1 MLAKEEPHDATGW
14 SSVLLSPVSGTA
26 IPMAEAPDP
35 LFSSLALGD
44 GAVILPTGGAIC
56 APASGVV
63 SMLAETKHAV
73 LLDTDDGIEV
83 LIHIGVDTVELGGTP
98 FLAHV
103 KQYDR
108 VEAGQLLIEA
118 DLGLE
123 IRDLSR
129 NLQHLAGAETV
140 VFDAVPRLEGGH
152 RIRHEGRVDDRRLGR
167 GCR

>member
-1 MLAKEEPHDATGW
+1 MVATEELHGAAGW
-14 SSVLLSPVSGTA
+14 SRVLLSPVSGTA
-26 IPMAEAPDP
+26 VPMAEASDP

-44 GAVILPTGGAIC
+44 GAVILPTSGAIC

-98 FLAHV
+98 FVAHV

-118 DLGLE
+118 DLAAIEAAGKPTDIMVIITNTE
-123 IRDLSR
+123 SR
-129 NLQHLAGAETV
+129 FSIEAALGPVKAGEKLIAIAK
-140 VFDAVPRLEGGH
+140 DATATRA
-152 RIRHEGRVDDRRLGR
+152 
-167 GCR
+167 

>member
-14 SSVLLSPVSGTA
+14 SSVLLSPESGTA

-35 LFSSLALGD
+35 LFSSIALGD

-63 SMLAETKHAV
+63 SMLAETKHAF

-118 DLGLE
+118 DLAAIE
-123 IRDLSR
+123 A
-129 NLQHLAGAETV
+129 AGKPTDIMVIITNTDSCSSIEAALGPVKAGEKLIAIAK
-140 VFDAVPRLEGGH
+140 DATATRA
-152 RIRHEGRVDDRRLGR
+152 
-167 GCR
+167 